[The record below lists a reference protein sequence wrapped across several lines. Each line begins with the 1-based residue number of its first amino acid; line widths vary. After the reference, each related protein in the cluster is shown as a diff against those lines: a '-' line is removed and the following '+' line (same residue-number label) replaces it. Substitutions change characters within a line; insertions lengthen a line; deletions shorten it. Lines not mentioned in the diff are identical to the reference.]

1 MEIAIKK
8 YTFEELENEEKNFQ
22 RLSESERASLL
33 VQLHESFAG
42 LSPEQDYEGRY
53 SYFRWYAYLVWYD
66 LLVFNKESFVSFVP
80 NRMIYEGILAGYDVW
95 KKIILY
101 FNVKCIED
109 DDYRTLYIQTKD
121 AFINSDAIIG
131 EWQGE
136 YYRVADAV
144 KEKSLLRSMG
154 NDSMR
159 LAEYMNKLKKM
170 MAFEDK
176 FAERFYATTAD
187 DALRDLNDL
196 IDFFLDTV
204 PEDMQALVDMTVN
217 PEAYGL
223 RRTAQDENV
232 NERPVVAKLVVKTPT
247 TPPPAPVQS
256 KPIQTP
262 SPINKTEKIMPTT
275 PAKPTPAEIRA
286 KIDASFEKDE
296 QGNYKDMDGVFIV
309 LGRAAAKYNDPKIS
323 ELYYFDE
330 NSGEFKWNV

>member
-1 MEIAIKK
+1 MEVGINKF
-8 YTFEELENEEKNFQ
+8 TFEELEVEEKKFF
-22 RLSESERASLL
+22 RLSEEEKSDLL
-33 VQLHESFAG
+33 IQLYDSFSDLTPEEDYAG
-42 LSPEQDYEGRY
+42 RL
-53 SYFRWYAYLVWYD
+53 SYFRWYTYLVWRD
-66 LLVFNKESFVSFVP
+66 LLMFNKENFVP
-80 NRMIYEGILAGYDVW
+80 LAVERQIFEAFLAGFDVW
-95 KKIILY
+95 NKIIWY
-101 FNVKCIED
+101 FYSKCIED

-121 AFINSDAIIG
+121 AFVNSDAIIG

-136 YYRVADAV
+136 YYRIADAV

-159 LAEYMNKLKKM
+159 LAEYMNKLRKM

-187 DALRDLNDL
+187 EVLRDLNDL
-196 IDFFLDTV
+196 IDFFLDTE

-223 RRTAQDENV
+223 RRAAQDENV
-232 NERPVVAKLVVKTPT
+232 NERPMVAKPVAKTPVAS
-247 TPPPAPVQS
+247 PPAPITP
-256 KPIQTP
+256 KPVQTP
-262 SPINKTEKIMPTT
+262 PPINKTEKIMPST
-275 PAKPTPAEIRA
+275 PVKPTPVEIRA